1 MLLTIPFESLNFKKK
16 KTMCEINAHLFENAS
31 LKFYNNLDENK
42 LPAATSIV
50 SKCSLTNCMG
60 NFHSLNTSNSLR
72 KEASSPS
79 ER

>member
-1 MLLTIPFESLNFKKK
+1 
-16 KTMCEINAHLFENAS
+16 MCEINAHLFENAS

-50 SKCSLTNCMG
+50 YKCSLTNCMG

-79 ER
+79 ESWSVPG